1 MPETS
6 VDTRRSIVRMLKLRG
21 PMMANQLGEHLEMST
36 VGVRGHLASLQ
47 RDGLVGVQAE
57 RRGVG
62 RPRYVYS
69 LTDQGDELFPRTY
82 PQVANGLLDALRSMD
97 GEPAID
103 RVFEKR
109 TEWLAAQ
116 YRSQMADKDLSD
128 QVEKLAEIRSE
139 EGYMADWERVS
150 DDEFLLREQNCA
162 IFQLANKN
170 SQACSFELELFQR
183 VLDGATVYRDE
194 HMMTGDRMCTYVIRR
209 QPNPA

>member
-1 MPETS
+1 MTETN
-6 VDTRRSIVRMLKLRG
+6 VDTRRGIVRLLKLRG

-36 VGVRGHLASLQ
+36 VGVRGHLTSLQ
-47 RDGLVGVQAE
+47 RDGLVSVQAE

-82 PQVANGLLDALRSMD
+82 SQVANGLLDALRSLD
-97 GEPAID
+97 GEGAID

-116 YRSQMADKDLSD
+116 YSSQMADKGLSGRI
-128 QVEKLAEIRSE
+128 ENLAEIRTD
-139 EGYMADWERVS
+139 EGYMADWEQV
-150 DDEFLLREQNCA
+150 DEDKFLLREQNCA

-170 SQACSFELELFQR
+170 AQACSFELELFRR
-183 VLDGATVYRDE
+183 VLHGATVNRAD

-209 QPNPA
+209 QP